1 MENEK
6 KNIGVYFFMIFQLL
20 EIKKKKDEKKKI
32 MQKTVLGY
40 CPNNIV
46 EKIFCISIEGIVL
59 QECNAKWWA

>member
-1 MENEK
+1 MKK
-6 KNIGVYFFMIFQLL
+6 KNIGVYFFYDFLAARNK
-20 EIKKKKDEKKKI
+20 EKKKMKKKI

>member
-1 MENEK
+1 
-6 KNIGVYFFMIFQLL
+6 MIFQLL